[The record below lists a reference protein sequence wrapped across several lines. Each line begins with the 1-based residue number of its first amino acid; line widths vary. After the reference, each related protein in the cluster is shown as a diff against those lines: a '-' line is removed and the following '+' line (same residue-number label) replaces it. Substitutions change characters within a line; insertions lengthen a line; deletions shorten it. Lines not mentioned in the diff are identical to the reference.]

1 MLLDKIKALA
11 AQHQADNIATR
22 RHLHAHPELSYQEF
36 ETSKYVQARLTE
48 IGIPFTVIATT
59 GVLGIIEGKN
69 PTKRVIALRADM
81 DALPIIEENTID
93 YKSTNEGVMHAC
105 GHDVHTTILLGAA
118 KVLWTLR
125 DEFEGTIKLLFQPGE
140 EKNPGG
146 ASYMIRDGALENP
159 KPQGIVGLHV
169 HPGLN
174 EGKLSFRKGRVMAS
188 ADELY
193 VSIKGPGGH
202 AATPHQTVD
211 TILVAAQL
219 IQSLQTIISRNRN
232 PQNPSKRVIA
242 LRADMDALPII
253 EENKIDY
260 KSNNDG
266 VMHACGHDVHTTI
279 LLGAA
284 KILWSLREEFEGTI
298 KLLFQPGEEKNPGGA
313 TYMIRDGALENP
325 KPQGIVGLH
334 VHPGLNEGKLS
345 FRKGRVMAS
354 ADELY
359 ISIKGPGGHAA
370 TPHQTVDTILVAAQL
385 IQSLQTIIAR
395 NRNPQNPSVLS
406 ICSIHGGNTT
416 NVIPSE
422 VKLMGTFRAM
432 DEVWRFQAH
441 DLMLQQ
447 AKGIAIATG
456 AEIDFRVDVGY
467 PTVDNEPIL
476 TEAAW
481 RLADAYMGKENV
493 EETEKRMGAEDFGY
507 YSQVIPGC
515 FFRLGVRNE
524 SAGIVHNVHTP
535 HFNIDEAAIEQGVGM
550 MAWLGTQL

>member
-1 MLLDKIKALA
+1 MLLDKIKTLA
-11 AQHQADNIATR
+11 AQHHAENIAIR

-36 ETSKYVQARLTE
+36 ETSKYVQAQLTA

-59 GVLGIIEGKN
+59 GVLGMIEGKN
-69 PTKRVIALRADM
+69 PSKRVIALRADM
-81 DALPIIEENTID
+81 DALPIVEENQID

-118 KVLWTLR
+118 KILWTLK

-159 KPQGIVGLHV
+159 
-169 HPGLN
+169 
-174 EGKLSFRKGRVMAS
+174 R
-188 ADELY
+188 
-193 VSIKGPGGH
+193 
-202 AATPHQTVD
+202 
-211 TILVAAQL
+211 
-219 IQSLQTIISRNRN
+219 
-232 PQNPSKRVIA
+232 
-242 LRADMDALPII
+242 
-253 EENKIDY
+253 
-260 KSNNDG
+260 
-266 VMHACGHDVHTTI
+266 
-279 LLGAA
+279 
-284 KILWSLREEFEGTI
+284 
-298 KLLFQPGEEKNPGGA
+298 
-313 TYMIRDGALENP
+313 
-325 KPQGIVGLH
+325 PQGIVGLH

-385 IQSLQTIIAR
+385 IQSLQSIIAR
-395 NRNPQNPSVLS
+395 NRDPQNPSVLS

-432 DEVWRFQAH
+432 DEVWRFKAH
-441 DLMLQQ
+441 ELMLQQ

-456 AEIDFRVDVGY
+456 ADIDFKVDVGY
-467 PTVDNEPIL
+467 PTVDNEPVI

-481 RLADAYMGKENV
+481 QLADQYMGKDNV

-524 SAGIVHNVHTP
+524 SMGILHNVHTP
-535 HFNIDEAAIEQGVGM
+535 HFNIDEAALQQGVGM
-550 MAWLGTQL
+550 MAWLGVQL